1 MIYSV
6 RLSMPVGWHTRHR
19 FPQLVVVR
27 CCWPKSQRQVT
38 VLRTHHCAHLFEAVS
53 HCGVFM
59 GDRLLATVISQQYLY
74 MRENFTY
81 NLPTKTCI
89 LAAVVHTEVA
99 AVPVTVDC
107 FG

>member
-1 MIYSV
+1 MAYAAPFPAVGRRALLLAEEPTPGYGFAHASLRALV
-6 RLSMPVGWHTRHR
+6 RS
-19 FPQLVVVR
+19 
-27 CCWPKSQRQVT
+27 SD
-38 VLRTHHCAHLFEAVS
+38 S

-81 NLPTKTCI
+81 NLPTKTYI